1 MSDVNVTVFM
11 HFIINC
17 MLNVQRKNVPERFL
31 DTYWERLC
39 EILFEGMP
47 AYVVLIQAA

>member
-11 HFIINC
+11 QFLINC

-31 DTYWERLC
+31 DTFWERLY
-39 EILFEGMP
+39 EILFEGMS